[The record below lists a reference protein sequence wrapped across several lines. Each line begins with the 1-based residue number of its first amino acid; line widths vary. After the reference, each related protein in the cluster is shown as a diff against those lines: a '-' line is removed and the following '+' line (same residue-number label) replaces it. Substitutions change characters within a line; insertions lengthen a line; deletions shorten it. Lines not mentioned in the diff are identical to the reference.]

1 MRFRRYIQENT
12 KTVHWKKSKFS
23 TYAACDK
30 RGAENLKLEN
40 CQHTDQYQ
48 KVTCKKCQKEV
59 MMIKR
64 VNRTVFEATK
74 IIKVYKNKEYGI
86 EAHVAKVERG
96 FSVSLKDTDA
106 GEFVGINH
114 IFPKEKDAHKKAKQ
128 IVESK
133 KSRYYAEVRTYDDN
147 GDDWVHDTID
157 DITRTPEAL
166 LNKAIKWSKKNLKGE
181 GKIKINVFDT
191 QHPKHGTWNIISKEL
206 KV

>member
-1 MRFRRYIQENT
+1 MRFKRYIN
-12 KTVHWKKSKFS
+12 
-23 TYAACDK
+23 
-30 RGAENLKLEN
+30 
-40 CQHTDQYQ
+40 
-48 KVTCKKCQKEV
+48 
-59 MMIKR
+59 
-64 VNRTVFEATK
+64 EATK

-86 EAHVAKVERG
+86 EAHVAKVDRG

-106 GEFVGINH
+106 GEYVGINH

-133 KSRYYAEVRTYDDN
+133 KGRYYAEVRVYDEN
-147 GDDWVHDTID
+147 GDDWVHDTVQD
-157 DITRTPEAL
+157 MSRTPEAL
-166 LNKAIKWSKKNLKGE
+166 LKKAINWSKRNLKGE